1 MGTVTLKKGIY
12 WVGAIDWNIR
22 IFHGYDT
29 PEGTT
34 YNAYLIVDEKVAL
47 IDTVKA
53 PFFEE
58 MVQRIEEIIPLEKID
73 YHISNHVEM
82 DHSGSLARIK
92 ELSPNATKPLRQVTP
107 WIWEVEK

>member
-1 MGTVTLKKGIY
+1 MGKVELKKGIY

-34 YNAYLIVDEKVAL
+34 YNAYLIVDDKVAL

-58 MVQRIEEIIPLEKID
+58 MVQRVEAIIPFHKID

-82 DHSGSLARIK
+82 DHSGSLPRTMEMA
-92 ELSPNATKPLRQVTP
+92 PQATIVTS
-107 WIWEVEK
+107 ER

>member
-1 MGTVTLKKGIY
+1 MGKVELKKGIY

-47 IDTVKA
+47 D
-53 PFFEE
+53 
-58 MVQRIEEIIPLEKID
+58 
-73 YHISNHVEM
+73 
-82 DHSGSLARIK
+82 
-92 ELSPNATKPLRQVTP
+92 
-107 WIWEVEK
+107 